1 MNSNPLFFFMKPWAI
16 YLALGFFKITTTYA
30 IVLPEFV
37 GGIKAESL
45 YSLSNSE
52 VGNIFVHCLKTT
64 HTDDDYRACIVPIL
78 MHHGASIQSVAF
90 AKQFGSW
97 ITAFQTYSNV
107 SVVEANAARAPEH
120 QRVFINNEGVAL
132 NFDDASIVNTKLLA
146 SNPEYQALLSTYPDC
161 ILGFNTRTP
170 EIKKANDGGQFFD
183 ITYPLLNGCIACQ
196 HIGEAVLRFQ
206 FDAHGNYQNLSL
218 MRVTSTV

>member
-1 MNSNPLFFFMKPWAI
+1 MQNSNAHITFIGGGNMGRALI
-16 YLALGFFKITTTYA
+16 SGLLANGFEPNQI
-30 IVLPEFV
+30 
-37 GGIKAESL
+37 
-45 YSLSNSE
+45 
-52 VGNIFVHCLKTT
+52 
-64 HTDDDYRACIVPIL
+64 
-78 MHHGASIQSVAF
+78 
-90 AKQFGSW
+90 
-97 ITAFQTYSNV
+97 